1 MISDFTIITSD
12 NPRYEDPCLII
23 SEIESGIRRV
33 TRNYITITDRHA
45 ALKYAVS
52 LLKEGDVLVVA
63 GKGAEKYQEIMGV
76 KRDFSDTDEIMAAV
90 KSVAEGKN
98 N

>member
-1 MISDFTIITSD
+1 M
-12 NPRYEDPCLII
+12 
-23 SEIESGIRRV
+23 
-33 TRNYITITDRHA
+33 
-45 ALKYAVS
+45 
-52 LLKEGDVLVVA
+52 LVVA